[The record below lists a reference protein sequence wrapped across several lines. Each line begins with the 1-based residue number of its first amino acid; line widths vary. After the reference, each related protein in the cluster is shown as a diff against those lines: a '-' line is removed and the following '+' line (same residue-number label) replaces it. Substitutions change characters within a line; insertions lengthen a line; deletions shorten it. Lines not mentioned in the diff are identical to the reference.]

1 MCEVK
6 VTYPGDDPQ
15 SDQAYRDSWDSEPP
29 IWVETGTQF
38 SIGIFTDQEPP
49 QIEVFYH
56 DNSMQE
62 FLHLTPNQCR
72 IIGEMFLQAA
82 DVYEKL

>member
-15 SDQAYRDSWDSEPP
+15 SDQTYRDSWDSEPP
-29 IWVETGTQF
+29 IWIETNTKF
-38 SIGIFTDQEPP
+38 SIGIFTDQKPP
-49 QIEVFYH
+49 QIEVFYN

-62 FLHLTPNQCR
+62 FLHLTQNQCQTL
-72 IIGEMFLQAA
+72 GEMFLQAA